1 MTKAIEKIIREK
13 TAQMVKESN
22 PYKDVSTKFF
32 KGNEPLFLHPCG
44 ISYTESEIDDAYAKT
59 VSKDMTNGFNERMV
73 GYYDKWY
80 RYNRIDEGRAY
91 DAGVQL
97 AAQQSKCPEELI
109 IIPCN

>member
-1 MTKAIEKIIREK
+1 MTKAIEKIIKEK
-13 TAQMVKESN
+13 AEQMVKESN

-44 ISYTESEIDDAYAKT
+44 VSYTETEIDDAYTKT
-59 VSKDMTNGFNERMV
+59 VIKDMTNGFNERMV

-91 DAGVQL
+91 DIGVRL
-97 AAQQSKCPEELI
+97 AAEQKRCPAELT
-109 IIPCN
+109 IIPCD